1 MRRSRVSRLSYWDS
15 LIVET
20 ALSAGADVLFTEDLQ
35 DGQTIDGLRV
45 VNPFRDRP

>member
-1 MRRSRVSRLSYWDS
+1 LSYRDS

-35 DGQTIDGLRV
+35 DGQIIDGLRV
-45 VNPFRDRP
+45 GDPFRDRP